1 MLTPHLFPLA
11 VNGGSGGTDK
21 RERGWGRFKKC
32 NRGHG
37 TGSGLLTTRERRE
50 GSRHLPCCVPTAP
63 GAPSFSCH
71 RSDLVGG
78 RRPPRRNAQRPRWL
92 GCFLPSLPLCQSL
105 AAAVRA
111 PPTLCSSHLPA
122 ALRAGQP
129 SSCQS
134 PGMGGPPLAA
144 LSPEGKL
151 VNIQSSL
158 RDSSSP
164 GPGSDLGIGSFR
176 GSPGNPA
183 GQRSLGTP
191 RRHPF

>member
-1 MLTPHLFPLA
+1 MLTPHLFPLV

-78 RRPPRRNAQRPRWL
+78 RRPP
-92 GCFLPSLPLCQSL
+92 
-105 AAAVRA
+105 AAERTA
-111 PPTLCSSHLPA
+111 PPLVGLLPPLPPSVPVTGRCGSGSSNLVLLSPPRCAAGRVALLLPEPGDGGPA
-122 ALRAGQP
+122 AG
-129 SSCQS
+129 C
-134 PGMGGPPLAA
+134 A
-144 LSPEGKL
+144 LT
-151 VNIQSSL
+151 
-158 RDSSSP
+158 
-164 GPGSDLGIGSFR
+164 R
-176 GSPGNPA
+176 GETCEHTVLS
-183 GQRSLGTP
+183 
-191 RRHPF
+191 

>member
-1 MLTPHLFPLA
+1 MQQGPRNWFWAVDNPREARGLQTPPLLCSHSSWGSFLF
-11 VNGGSGGTDK
+11 
-21 RERGWGRFKKC
+21 
-32 NRGHG
+32 
-37 TGSGLLTTRERRE
+37 
-50 GSRHLPCCVPTAP
+50 LPPQRP
-63 GAPSFSCH
+63 W
-71 RSDLVGG
+71 GG

-122 ALRAGQP
+122 ALRAGSP